1 MEWNPMV
8 EEVWRIEDELAC
20 EAGDDNHRLCQ
31 NCQEWTAGVRDWL
44 DEWGNVLFRDASDG

>member
-1 MEWNPMV
+1 MV